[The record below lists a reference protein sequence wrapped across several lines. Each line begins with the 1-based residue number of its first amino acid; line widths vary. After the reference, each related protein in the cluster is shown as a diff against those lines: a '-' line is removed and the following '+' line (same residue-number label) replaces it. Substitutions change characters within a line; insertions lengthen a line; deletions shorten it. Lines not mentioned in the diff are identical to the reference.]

1 MKNTPPI
8 RYQRKIT
15 GMSAILLPMLSTT
28 EIDWPGFR
36 DHVARTA
43 DAGLVP
49 AVNMDT
55 GYGNLID
62 QSLRLAVL
70 KETQDVCAGR
80 PFIAGAFVGDQSGSA
95 FDFDA
100 YKSRMDEILSHE
112 GKPVIFQSFGLTEQ
126 SADGVLEAYTQIG
139 AHSGGFYAF
148 ELGKM
153 FAPFGAIYDLDVYE
167 KLIQIPECLGAKHS
181 SLNRQLEWQRL
192 AIRDAVRP
200 EFMVL
205 TGNDLAID
213 MVMYGSD
220 YLLGLSTF
228 APAEFAKRD
237 AMWESGDNG
246 FYQLNDLLQYLGFLT
261 FRSPV
266 PAYKHN
272 AAQFLKARGWIETSL
287 TFPGSPT
294 RPDSDVAL
302 LEEILERLQDEQT
315 THEDRH
321 ARCDRANGH
330 QPTPDPI
337 HLGDHET
344 RRCSTIH
351 G

>member
-1 MKNTPPI
+1 
-8 RYQRKIT
+8 
-15 GMSAILLPMLSTT
+15 MSAILLPLLSST
-28 EIDWPGFR
+28 EIDWQGLR
-36 DHVARTA
+36 GHVGRTS

-55 GYGNLID
+55 GYGNLI
-62 QSLRLAVL
+62 SPKERVEVLRA
-70 KETQDVCAGR
+70 TQEVTAGR
-80 PFIAGAFVGDQSGSA
+80 PFIAGAFVGDKPDSA
-95 FDFDA
+95 FNFDL
-100 YKSRMDEILSHE
+100 YRERIDEIQSF
-112 GKPVIFQSFGLTEQ
+112 GGVPVIFQSFGLTQQ
-126 SADGVLEAYTQIG
+126 SPEKLIDAYSKIG

-167 KLIQIPECLGAKHS
+167 QMIQVPECLGAKHS

-192 AIRDAVRP
+192 TLRDKVRP

-228 APAEFAKRD
+228 APEEFARRD
-237 AMWESGDNG
+237 AMWERGDNG
-246 FYQLNDLLQYLGFLT
+246 FYELNDLLQYLGFLA

-287 TFPGSPT
+287 TYPGSLT
-294 RPDSDVAL
+294 RPDSDVAI
-302 LEEILERLQDEQT
+302 LEEILKRLE
-315 THEDRH
+315 
-321 ARCDRANGH
+321 
-330 QPTPDPI
+330 
-337 HLGDHET
+337 
-344 RRCSTIH
+344 S
-351 G
+351 